1 MPKHSDI
8 QTFNTPFHSPPELF
22 PLQDLVPL
30 EYGYTFLVNP
40 FKYDN
45 MHGRYMLMLIKSGSG
60 TLNVGGREISV
71 LAPTGIIIYPEEIFT
86 IASNKGATLEFAH
99 VRFCGTLS
107 HLFSRLP
114 RFFPYSE
121 ELFSFLS
128 QNTEP
133 TGARLFLISSL
144 LHKCCYTLG
153 LTENCKKS
161 IQELHVNTSLMYIN
175 HHFSPHLCCKEVADN
190 MLLGEKYLSRCFKAV
205 IGQSLREV
213 IIKKRM
219 TVAMDLLSSGTTIA
233 KTAEKVGY
241 NDFSTF
247 SRSFKNYFGQ
257 SPGAVR
263 QSKREH
269 GTSEA
274 AHSQT

>member
-1 MPKHSDI
+1 MPKQSDI
-8 QTFNTPFHSPPELF
+8 QTFNTPFHFPHELF

-45 MHGRYMLMLIKSGSG
+45 MHGRYMLMLVKSGSG
-60 TLNVGGREISV
+60 TLKVGDREISV
-71 LAPTGIIIYPEEIFT
+71 LAPTGIIIYPEEVFT
-86 IASNKGATLEFAH
+86 IASNKGNPLEFAH
-99 VRFCGTLS
+99 IRFCGALA

-114 RFFPYSE
+114 RFFPYSK
-121 ELFSFLS
+121 ELFSSLS
-128 QNTEP
+128 QNSAP
-133 TGARLFLISSL
+133 TGGHLFLISSQ
-144 LHKCCYTLG
+144 LHKCCYALG
-153 LTENCKKS
+153 LTENSKKS

-219 TVAMDLLSSGTTIA
+219 SVAMDLLSSGMSIA
-233 KTAEKVGY
+233 KTAEAVGY
-241 NDFSTF
+241 NDFSAF
-247 SRSFKNYFGQ
+247 SRAFKNYFGQ

-263 QSKREH
+263 HR
-269 GTSEA
+269 A
-274 AHSQT
+274 R